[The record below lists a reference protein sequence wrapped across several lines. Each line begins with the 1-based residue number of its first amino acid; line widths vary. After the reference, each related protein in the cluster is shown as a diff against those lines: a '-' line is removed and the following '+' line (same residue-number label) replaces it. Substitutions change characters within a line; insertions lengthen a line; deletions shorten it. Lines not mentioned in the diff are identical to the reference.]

1 MSALKRFN
9 HNYHLIINKLPPLHS
24 FERASDYF
32 QEIQLYASI
41 NQILTARLSLII
53 IIKNLFI

>member
-41 NQILTARLSLII
+41 NQILTALII